1 MTYQTTRAFCPLC
14 NTQQAINPSLNTLR
28 KHRTERRRGAPI
40 CAGSGMIVFTPTEKA
55 FALAPARPR
64 SYTVCIEDKP
74 LFTTTNQ
81 SLATSIIEVMD
92 QVSVTARSAES
103 ISEEYEGLIN
113 ASDVELE
120 WFYIPEFVT
129 EVMSGE
135 GGAWSY
141 APLYRSLSAPSLI
154 AVPRNSP
161 NDDKYR
167 AALTLTLGLVQRNA
181 AVKSEVQRALNF
193 LDGQGDAVIP
203 ALPQTAT
210 VISAVLQSCLIS
222 QNWLEGRVAVWAFL
236 TNGTVPPVN
245 AKNTVAYLTE
255 VLTCARDQL
264 FLGDHRPQFIREA
277 VQRLNNLID
286 LVEART
292 YATHTC

>member
-14 NTQQAINPSLNTLR
+14 NTMQAVNPALNTLR

-55 FALAPARPR
+55 FAMASERAR
-64 SYTVCIEDKP
+64 SFTVCIEDKP

-81 SLATSIIEVMD
+81 SLAASIIEVMD
-92 QVSVTARSAES
+92 EVCVTSRSPES
-103 ISEEYEGLIN
+103 ILEEYEGFIT
-113 ASDVELE
+113 ASDVEIE
-120 WFYIPEFVT
+120 WFYVPEFVT

-141 APLYRSLSAPSLI
+141 TPLYRSLSAPSLI

-161 NDDKYR
+161 NDDKFR
-167 AALTLTLGLVQRNA
+167 AALTLTLGLVKRNE
-181 AVKSEVQRALNF
+181 AVKSEIQRALNF
-193 LDGQGDAVIP
+193 LEGQGEAVKP

-210 VISAVLQSCLIS
+210 VISAVLQACLLS
-222 QNWLEGRVAVWAFL
+222 QNWLEGRIAVWAFL
-236 TNGTVPPVN
+236 TKGIVPPVG
-245 AKNTVAYLTE
+245 AKNTVAYLSE

-264 FLGDHRPQFIREA
+264 FLGDHRPHFIREA
-277 VQRLNNLID
+277 TQRLNNLID
-286 LVEART
+286 LVEARS